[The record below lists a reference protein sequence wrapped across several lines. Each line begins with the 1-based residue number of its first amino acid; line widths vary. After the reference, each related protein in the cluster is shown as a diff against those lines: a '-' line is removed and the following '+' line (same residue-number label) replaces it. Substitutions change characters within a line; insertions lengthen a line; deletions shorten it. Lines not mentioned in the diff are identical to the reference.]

1 MVPHVSVKWRYF
13 SAHPAHLHS
22 LSHTSIHS
30 PFPPS
35 LYKDEQDELEE
46 ERKGEEEKEEK
57 EKKKK
62 KGRLGTLPSIK
73 CIKLFISISIFGELK
88 KNSLI
93 FLKSSLNPNS

>member
-57 EKKKK
+57 EKKT
-62 KGRLGTLPSIK
+62 GRSGTLPSIK
-73 CIKLFISISIFGELK
+73 CIKLFISISISIFRELK

>member
-46 ERKGEEEKEEK
+46 ERKGEEDVTPGFKDK
-57 EKKKK
+57 TRHTPYVK
-62 KGRLGTLPSIK
+62 
-73 CIKLFISISIFGELK
+73 
-88 KNSLI
+88 
-93 FLKSSLNPNS
+93 